1 MAEKGGKFQICE
13 RCGSAIFIERIDC
26 EVVGGWLGDIFEER
40 EEFKKHNEI
49 GYLCPA
55 CEDAYKNIMCDF
67 MDNEHHEITING
79 GKKEFYNFKERAES
93 E

>member
-1 MAEKGGKFQICE
+1 MYQNLIQLIQYNIVNFKIYGGIDMSKIFTLECKG
-13 RCGSAIFIERIDC
+13 
-26 EVVGGWLGDIFEER
+26 EVIAML
-40 EEFKKHNEI
+40 KHNEI